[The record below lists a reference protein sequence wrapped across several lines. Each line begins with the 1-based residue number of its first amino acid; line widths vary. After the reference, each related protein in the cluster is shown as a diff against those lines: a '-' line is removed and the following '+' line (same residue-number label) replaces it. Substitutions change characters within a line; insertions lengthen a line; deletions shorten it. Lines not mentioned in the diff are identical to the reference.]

1 METVCVPELRCPRLT
16 EGPGPE
22 WALVFFRSPND
33 CMHLLDDGGK
43 MGYC

>member
-1 METVCVPELRCPRLT
+1 METLCVPELRRPRLT

-22 WALVFFRSPND
+22 WHFVFFRSPNG
-33 CMHLLDDGGK
+33 CMRLSDGGGK